1 MQNNTCTTT
10 VETMLGGMKKELT
23 DNLGNRHARP
33 RKFKSFFPHSSTKA
47 LPLFLP
53 LPACLRASSFQ
64 ARDGDKQLS
73 RHSCRRLSLR

>member
-33 RKFKSFFPHSSTKA
+33 RKFKSFFPAFINKSSPA
-47 LPLFLP
+47 LLA
-53 LPACLRASSFQ
+53 PACLRASSFQ